1 MKTPVSNVRST
12 FFKLAMV
19 SLLLF
24 NSFGILQAQ
33 SVSESPNAEIKYIG
47 MVDDKLVFEVNYKNE
62 AEAGFLLEIRDGN
75 GFEFYSAKFKQKN
88 FKKRYAIDKNELGN
102 ISLTFVLASEG
113 NLQQQEFD
121 VNTSSRIVD
130 EIRVVKL

>member
-33 SVSESPNAEIKYIG
+33 SVSKSPNAEIKYIG

-102 ISLTFVLASEG
+102 ISLTFVVASEG

>member
-1 MKTPVSNVRST
+1 MKTPMSNVRST

-24 NSFGILQAQ
+24 NSFNILQAQ
-33 SVSESPNAEIKYIG
+33 SVSKSPNADIKYVG
-47 MVDDKLVFEVNYKNE
+47 MLDNKLVFEVNYKNE
-62 AEAGFLLEIRDGN
+62 AEAGFILEIRDGN

-102 ISLTFVLASEG
+102 ISLTFVLASDG

-121 VNTSSRIVD
+121 VNASSRMVE

>member
-33 SVSESPNAEIKYIG
+33 SVSKSPNAEIKYIG

-88 FKKRYAIDKNELGN
+88 FKKRYAIDK
-102 ISLTFVLASEG
+102 
-113 NLQQQEFD
+113 
-121 VNTSSRIVD
+121 
-130 EIRVVKL
+130 K

>member
-1 MKTPVSNVRST
+1 MKTPISNVRST

-24 NSFGILQAQ
+24 NSFNILQAQ
-33 SVSESPNAEIKYIG
+33 SVSKSPNAEIKYVG
-47 MVDDKLVFEVNYKNE
+47 MMDNKLVFEVTYKNE
-62 AEAGFLLEIRDGN
+62 TEAGFLLEIRDGN

-102 ISLTFVLASEG
+102 ISLTFVLASGG

-121 VNTSSRIVD
+121 VNASSRMVE
-130 EIRVVKL
+130 EISVVKL

>member
-33 SVSESPNAEIKYIG
+33 SVSKSPNAEIKYVG
-47 MVDDKLVFEVNYKNE
+47 MLDNKLVFEVNYKNE
-62 AEAGFLLEIRDGN
+62 AEAGFILEIRDGD

-88 FKKRYAIDKNELGN
+88 FRKRYAIDKNELGN

>member
-33 SVSESPNAEIKYIG
+33 SVSKSPNAEIKYVG
-47 MVDDKLVFEVNYKNE
+47 MLDNKLVFEVNYKNE
-62 AEAGFLLEIRDGN
+62 AEAGFILEIRDGD

>member
-33 SVSESPNAEIKYIG
+33 SVSKSPNAEIKYVG
-47 MVDDKLVFEVNYKNE
+47 MLDNKLVFEVNYKNE
-62 AEAGFLLEIRDGN
+62 AEAGFILEIRDGD

-121 VNTSSRIVD
+121 VNTSSRVVD

>member
-33 SVSESPNAEIKYIG
+33 SVSKSPNAEIKYIG

>member
-12 FFKLAMV
+12 FFKLALV

-33 SVSESPNAEIKYIG
+33 SVSKSPNAEIKYIG